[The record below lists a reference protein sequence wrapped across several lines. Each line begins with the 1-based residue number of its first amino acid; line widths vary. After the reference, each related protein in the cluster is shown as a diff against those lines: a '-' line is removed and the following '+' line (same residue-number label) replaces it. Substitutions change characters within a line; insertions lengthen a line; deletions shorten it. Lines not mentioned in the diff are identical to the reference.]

1 VKRRQALLGTTA
13 VLSGI
18 TGCLGLSSSDG
29 TLREVYVELRNASEQ
44 TQTFHLALETEAG
57 VRDWESHHIDAGGNE
72 EVTIP
77 LDGDVSLVALHGAV
91 DDFAGSVD
99 NLDVDGP
106 DGEHCLHFQFDYTH
120 PPNDTPQI
128 AQVADTVCDL

>member
-1 VKRRQALLGTTA
+1 MKRRQALLGTTA

-29 TLREVYVELRNASEQ
+29 TLREVYVELRNTSEQ
-44 TQTFHLALETEAG
+44 TQTFHLAPETEAG
-57 VRDWESHHIDAGGNE
+57 VLDWQSHHIDAGVNE

-77 LDGDVSLVALHGAV
+77 VDGDVSLVALHGAV

-106 DGEHCLHFQFDYTH
+106 DGEYCLRFQFDYIH
-120 PPNDTPQI
+120 PPNDNPQI
-128 AQVADTVCDL
+128 AHVADTECYL